1 MTILLHFNDW
11 QELWPIRSQSWIFSA
26 QWECFYSDV
35 PGLCLCGCGAD
46 SCKFVLFVDDGM
58 DLELVLNGPALSP
71 HCRKCR
77 VVYTSHVSGCACGFL
92 NYTHSSATREL
103 YCTSGVWRDPSSC
116 EDESWVRMRLVY
128 AKIWLLCFYCN
139 AIYHFGYWDRNIQ
152 AVVLHNCLTIVELAR
167 FL

>member
-1 MTILLHFNDW
+1 MIGRNSDHHRAGFSLPNESVFTVTCLDSVCVGVVPIAANSFFSWMVEWTWSWSWMVQRCLHAAGNA
-11 QELWPIRSQSWIFSA
+11 ELFTLHTSQAVPVAFWITHT
-26 QWECFYSDV
+26 
-35 PGLCLCGCGAD
+35 
-46 SCKFVLFVDDGM
+46 
-58 DLELVLNGPALSP
+58 PA
-71 HCRKCR
+71 
-77 VVYTSHVSGCACGFL
+77 
-92 NYTHSSATREL
+92 ATREL